1 VVQFLGECDHI
12 PALAADRLGL
22 HSALGVETG
31 CPKNSAICR
40 QQSSEAGSIWDL
52 DSGLR
57 SRLYDFFVAFTRQI
71 KSATM
76 QIGEVARRA
85 SLTVDAIRF
94 YERRRLLPKAE
105 RTAGKFRLYSMDAV
119 ERLRF
124 IQQMQGLGFSLK
136 EVGELLQLRE
146 RKVDACESVKE
157 LLETKLADVRSKLS
171 DLKQLEAELVSD
183 LRKCNRELSHRR
195 RHAPSPCPVLEEAGG
210 QK

>member
-1 VVQFLGECDHI
+1 
-12 PALAADRLGL
+12 
-22 HSALGVETG
+22 
-31 CPKNSAICR
+31 
-40 QQSSEAGSIWDL
+40 
-52 DSGLR
+52 
-57 SRLYDFFVAFTRQI
+57 LYDFLMAITRQI
-71 KSATM
+71 ESGTM

-94 YERRRLLPKAE
+94 YERCRLLPKAE
-105 RTAGKFRLYSMDAV
+105 RTAGKFRLYTKDAV

-146 RKVDACESVKE
+146 RKVDACDSVKK

-171 DLKQLEAELVSD
+171 DLTQLEAELVTD
-183 LRKCNRELSHRR
+183 LRKCNRELNHRR
-195 RHAPSPCPVLEEAGG
+195 RHAPCPCPVLEEAGG

>member
-1 VVQFLGECDHI
+1 MG
-12 PALAADRLGL
+12 
-22 HSALGVETG
+22 
-31 CPKNSAICR
+31 IC
-40 QQSSEAGSIWDL
+40 SNLSGSIWDL

-57 SRLYDFFVAFTRQI
+57 SRLYDFLVAITRRI
-71 KSATM
+71 ESATM

-105 RTAGKFRLYSMDAV
+105 RSAGKFRLYSMDAV

-136 EVGELLQLRE
+136 EIGELLQLRE

-171 DLKQLEAELVSD
+171 DLTKLEAELVTD
-183 LRKCNRELSHRR
+183 LRKCNRELNHRQ
-195 RHAPSPCPVLEEAGG
+195 RHAPCPCPVLEEAEG